1 MKGVIQGMASYSI
14 KDLEN
19 FTSIKAHTIRIWE
32 QRYKLLEPRRTETN
46 IRYYTDEDLKK
57 ILNIS
62 LLYNNGLKIS
72 KIARLDEAEIYSKA
86 REILHSEKQSS
97 SEEIES
103 IVRAISDLN
112 ENFIS
117 GALHRL
123 YDEIGMERLFAEVL
137 VPLLERVGVL
147 WQVNTITV
155 SHEHFFSNI
164 LREFLIVKID
174 GIRTRDYSKPR
185 IVLFLAEHEKH
196 EISLLFYYYI
206 LKSRGYECYYLG
218 QSVPHKDLIEFVK
231 KVKPEYLFSS
241 LVAELLEENFDHIM
255 NELEEIF
262 DMERVYIG
270 GIQMKNFESRLP
282 EKINSIQ
289 AISDITLK

>member
-1 MKGVIQGMASYSI
+1 MANYSI

-32 QRYKLLEPRRTETN
+32 QRYKLLEPKRTETN

-72 KIARLDEAEIYSKA
+72 KIASLSENEIYEQAKD
-86 REILHSEKQSS
+86 ILHSEKQSS

-103 IVRAISDLN
+103 IVRAISELN
-112 ENFIS
+112 ESFIHS
-117 GALHRL
+117 ALHRL
-123 YDEIGMERLFAEVL
+123 YDEIGMERLYAEVL
-137 VPLLERVGVL
+137 IPLLERVGVL

-174 GIRTRDYSKPR
+174 GIKVNIYSKPKV
-185 IVLFLAEHEKH
+185 VLFLPEHEKH

-218 QSVPHKDLIEFVK
+218 QSVPYKDLVEFVER
-231 KVKPEYLFSS
+231 VQPEYLFSS
-241 LVAELLEENFDHIM
+241 LIAELPEEKFDRIIDGIQQ
-255 NELEEIF
+255 IF
-262 DMERVYIG
+262 PLDKVYIG
-270 GIQMKNFESRLP
+270 GIQAKNFTSRLP
-282 EKINSIQ
+282 SKVNNIQ
-289 AISDITLK
+289 AFIDINLK